1 MQADACRKQNRT
13 HEDDNTGVA
22 FYRNSVLRVIPIELK
37 ISALSD
43 LQTPRQQM
51 LQFRS
56 EDFAAHILQTS
67 SFRTSEDDPAG
78 SDLILCV
85 RRTYFDAAAD
95 ILKM

>member
-67 SFRTSEDDPAG
+67 SFRTSEDPG

-85 RRTYFDAAAD
+85 RPRTYFDAAAD
-95 ILKM
+95 SSKM